1 MKKLFKWIFLLLLTI
16 STYGTIVSCGDNDED
31 DEIRTVD
38 NTNGGENGG
47 TGGSGGKGNNNTTDL
62 NAVRQLLL
70 GTWKCNEDDGYT
82 VITFKEDGISDWKYL
97 FEGEIT
103 RWTSTYE
110 LTAQYIMFDNDESN
124 KYEYTLTEN
133 TLSFDGDDYVK
144 IENYIDEDD
153 PSGTEESEEEK
164 YDNRGA
170 VAKQFRGN
178 GTKTNPYIISDVTE
192 LRKLADD
199 VEEGKTY
206 RDEYFKMTADIVINR
221 SIPLSMGKISGDVSK
236 LEQWKPIGKGLTPFC
251 GTFDG
256 NGHSISGIFIQKE
269 NKDTLGLFGYFSGSL
284 TNLTLK
290 DSYIEGGQYVG
301 AFVGFAIDTQ
311 YSKTYKPSFEQCI
324 NYGIVAGGND
334 ESNNQ
339 HGGIVGYIRL
349 GKVQK
354 CINYG
359 YITGYNNI
367 GGLVGRLIGT
377 DMKDCANYYTVEG
390 YRSVAGICGR
400 KAYYQHDGSKTYSTL
415 VNCYNFGEIKGD
427 RYLGGIIGS
436 TSKTNS
442 TSGRVT
448 NIVNYGK
455 VVGNAEGKYLGAL
468 IGNLV
473 TGASLSNGY
482 FLETSYPVGLGN
494 VSGTPSNIQSMTSN
508 QMQDQSFLTTLNKNA
523 KALGSSYS
531 QWKIGIDGF
540 PILEWVIEP

>member
-1 MKKLFKWIFLLLLTI
+1 MKKYFQWTFLFLFTI
-16 STYGTIVSCGDNDED
+16 STYGIIISCGGSDD

-38 NTNGGENGG
+38 NSTGGENGDDS
-47 TGGSGGKGNNNTTDL
+47 GSGGKNSDTTDL
-62 NAVRQLLL
+62 DAVRQLLL

-82 VITFKEDGISDWKYL
+82 VITFKKDDICDWKYL

-103 RWTSTYE
+103 RWTSPYKV
-110 LTAQYIMFDNDESN
+110 TAQYIMFDNDESN
-124 KYEYTLTEN
+124 KYEYKLTEN

-153 PSGTEESEEEK
+153 NSGDEGSEEEK

-178 GTKTNPYIISDVTE
+178 GTKTNPYIISDATE

-256 NGHSISGIFIQKE
+256 NGHSISGIFIQKI

-290 DSYIEGGQYVG
+290 DSYIEGGRNVG
-301 AFVGFAIDTQ
+301 AFVGFAINTQ

-324 NYGIVAGGND
+324 NYGIVAGGSD
-334 ESNNQ
+334 EFNNR
-339 HGGIVGYIRL
+339 HGGIVGLIRL
-349 GKVQK
+349 GKIQK
-354 CINYG
+354 CVNYG
-359 YITGYNNI
+359 YITGFDYV
-367 GGLVGRLIGT
+367 GGLVGSMLGT
-377 DMKDCANYYTVEG
+377 DIKDCANYYTVEG
-390 YRSVAGICGR
+390 YRIVGGICGR
-400 KAYYQHDGSKTYSTL
+400 KAYYHHDGSKTYSTL

-427 RYLGGIIGS
+427 RSLGGIIGT

-442 TSGRVT
+442 TSGRVI

-482 FLETSYPVGLGN
+482 FLETSYSVGFGN

-508 QMQDQSFLTTLNKNA
+508 QMQEQSFLTTLNKNA
-523 KALGSSYS
+523 KTLGSSYS
-531 QWKIGIDGF
+531 LWKMGTDGF